1 MRNSA
6 ATTSWQAF
14 LAAGICLLAPTALC
28 AQRAAPAAV
37 DGVATDSVHA
47 RPLSGATVF
56 LTRMTS
62 DTAIFRSAPTDP
74 RGRFAFEDLPPGRY
88 VAALEAPLLDSL
100 ELAQSPLRLSLAAG
114 ERRHVT
120 LALPS
125 GATLRTLACPGAQL
139 SAGTGAVIGRVSDVE
154 DDAPLR
160 GVAVA
165 VQWSETTVDR
175 ATLAATNTPHG
186 GEVRTDSLGEF
197 RLCGVP
203 TDSYLDLRASLASY
217 REALLEVV
225 VADSAGVRR
234 QNIAL
239 GADARAGI
247 ASDSTA
253 PGRDMSSRPAATATL
268 AGAVYGPAGPLA
280 QTEVSVLE
288 GGASVRT
295 DAAGRYRLETL
306 PAGTQ
311 LLDLRRVGYLPR
323 RLSVELRPG
332 PNSAPDVHLVRVVAL
347 DSIRVVGQ
355 RPRYREFESRA
366 RPAAFGHFLR
376 EEDIARQHPVLTSD
390 LFRQMPG
397 FAVVRLGT
405 SDLDVKVLSSRG
417 ESSLGSA
424 APCKAN
430 IVIDG
435 VAHQEINW
443 IDPGSIGAMEIYPG
457 PASAPVQYHSA
468 CGTII
473 IWTKR
478 Y

>member
-1 MRNSA
+1 MIRVA
-6 ATTSWQAF
+6 AVV
-14 LAAGICLLAPTALC
+14 AGLCLLTPTALC
-28 AQRAAPAAV
+28 AQRPAPAAI
-37 DGVATDSVHA
+37 DGIATDSVHA

-62 DTAIFRSAPTDP
+62 DTAIFRSASTDA
-74 RGRFAFEDLPPGRY
+74 RGRFAFEDLPAGRY

-100 ELAQSPLRLSLAAG
+100 EIPLSPLRISLAAG

-139 SAGTGAVIGRVSDVE
+139 SAGMGAVIGRVSNVE
-154 DDAPLR
+154 GDAPLR

-165 VQWSETTVDR
+165 VRWSETTVDR
-175 ATLAATNTPHG
+175 ATLAATNALHG
-186 GEVRTDSLGEF
+186 GEVQTDSLGEF

-203 TDSYLDLRASLASY
+203 TDSYLDLRASLATY
-217 REALLEVV
+217 REALLQVV
-225 VADSAGVRR
+225 VPDSAGVRR

-239 GADARAGI
+239 GPNA
-247 ASDSTA
+247 T
-253 PGRDMSSRPAATATL
+253 SRPAATATL
-268 AGAVYGPAGPLA
+268 AGTVYGPAGPLA
-280 QTEVSVLE
+280 QTEVRVHE
-288 GGASVRT
+288 GGASVHT
-295 DAAGRYRLETL
+295 DAEGRYRLEAL

-323 RLSVELRPG
+323 RLSVDLRPG

-347 DSIRVVGQ
+347 DSIRVLGQ

-376 EEDIARQHPVLTSD
+376 EEDIARQHPLLTSD
-390 LFRQMPG
+390 LLRQMPG
-397 FAVVRLGT
+397 FVVSRGRRT

-417 ESSLGSA
+417 ETSLHPK
-424 APCKAN
+424 PCFAN
-430 IVIDG
+430 IIIDG
-435 VAHQEINW
+435 VPHQEINW

-457 PASAPVQYHSA
+457 PAGAPVQYHSA